1 MALEIKK
8 QIYDSVHGYIGLTD
22 IELKVVNSPLF
33 QRLRGIIMLGTV
45 NLVYPGA
52 TNSRFEHSL
61 GTMFMMEQFLSHV
74 KVNGKILADD
84 NETAQKMRLVALLH
98 DIGHYPLSHIT
109 EHVIIKKMGGRSH
122 EEFGTDIIRNFF
134 NETLSSYNIPEIT
147 DIISGREGGE
157 LGMLISS
164 AFDAD
169 KSDYLLRDSYHTGV
183 GYGNVGVQRLIR
195 IASFEKGKIIFNK
208 DEAAVESFLL
218 GRYHMFRSVYHHKTS
233 TAFELMI
240 ERIFESLV
248 NEGALEHPNDLIKSK
263 DEMSIFAYDDR
274 MLYSAMHKY
283 AVDGKNE
290 FLKELI
296 RMFLL
301 RKPISVAYINPLPED
316 GKDISE
322 ENRMIKE
329 MVYNDSKTRDFAE
342 RTGIGEWE
350 WIFPAYLRPLGIID
364 DKSPI
369 YIRDSGG
376 VSNILKSNGL
386 IMQMIGKKKLYDARI
401 YTHPRYKTKLSK
413 AMGALNGG
421 SDDVS

>member
-1 MALEIKK
+1 MVLEVKK
-8 QIYDSVHGYIGLTD
+8 QIYDSVHGYIGLTE

-33 QRLRGIIMLGTV
+33 QRLKNIMMLGTV
-45 NLVYPGA
+45 NFVYPGA
-52 TNSRFEHSL
+52 TNNRFEHSL
-61 GTMFMMEQFLSHV
+61 GTMFMMEQFLSHIR
-74 KVNGKILADD
+74 VNGKILADD

-109 EHVIIKKMGGRSH
+109 EHIIIKKLGGRSH
-122 EEFGTDIIRNFF
+122 EEFGTEIIKDFF
-134 NETLSSYNIPEIT
+134 SETLSSYNISEIT
-147 DIISGREGGE
+147 DMICGKGGGE

-195 IASFEKGKIIFNK
+195 IASFEKGKIIFDK

-218 GRYHMFRSVYHHKTS
+218 GRYHMFKSVYHHKTS

-240 ERIFESLV
+240 ERIFEYLV
-248 NEGALEHPNDLIKSK
+248 NEGALEHPSDLIGAR
-263 DEMSIFAYDDR
+263 DEMGIFAYDDH

-283 AVDGKNE
+283 VIDGKNE

-296 RMFLL
+296 HMFLL
-301 RKPISVAYINPLPED
+301 RKPISVSYINPLPED
-316 GKDISE
+316 GEDTSE

-329 MVYNDSKTRDFAE
+329 MVYNDSKIRDFAE
-342 RTGIGEWE
+342 KIGIGEWE

-401 YTHPRYKTKLSK
+401 YAHPKYKAKLSK
-413 AMGALNGG
+413 AMVALNGG
-421 SDDVS
+421 SDGVS